1 MAGIPTFDARA
12 PRSAPLQ
19 VSNDTGA
26 VDAWG
31 ALAKASGQISAR
43 IGQMADRAAIR
54 EGRDAGAAAALQVT
68 MPGVDFAF
76 DGKSAATSVAG
87 KSAPNASALK
97 SYLMT
102 KHGVS
107 DFRAAAILGH
117 LQQESGLRASGA
129 VGDNG
134 TAFGL
139 AQWRNERFEAL
150 KTFASSQGKD
160 WQNEELQLDFIMHEL
175 GTTEARAGS
184 AFNAATNLEEATAAF
199 MSFER
204 PAGWTVDNPR
214 GGHAW
219 NQRLANAQAIMGDAA
234 HGTPP
239 VAADPTQGNVQV
251 LLTGT
256 LGAVPQTRPGT
267 LYGEAYN
274 AAADG
279 IYLNRV
285 DTSMRLQMDA
295 LAIQHENDPAALDQA
310 LLALR
315 QGYVDE
321 QPPEI
326 AARLDQSFQTTRL
339 GLQRQAVA
347 RFNRN
352 LEEQSLAAFEENVNA
367 RITGALRIAA
377 KGGYDGTA
385 DAALAFEL
393 EGIGAQIDGSSLS
406 PLQKSRMKQAAAQDL
421 WSARIMGSFEDLPD
435 ETARAA
441 FAQQLETDWQNGE
454 GLGARLDQKSF
465 DAVRNQMARRLQA
478 DEAAAAKRA
487 AALDKSIDAQLSYLK
502 KGWPVPAEMRES
514 LRQEVAATGD
524 AALAAN
530 LDFLDGLAGWQQ
542 AHVAAPPAVLDAQIA
557 ALRGRIAREGITPA
571 ADTTLDVMESLRK
584 EMDIGLKTDPL
595 GWASRAGVAAI
606 EPLDFS
612 DGAKLS
618 ASLSAR
624 TADATAVGRHYGVAP
639 KFFTPTERDGLK
651 KMLAS
656 TPLALPSIAS
666 ALSAGLGS
674 DTPRAL
680 AEVSEDA
687 PVLAHVA
694 GLVHATGD
702 QRVAVEI
709 GEALE
714 LRRQPGY
721 KSALP
726 SPAKLS
732 SATVRA
738 VDGALALLPATGA
751 RVMETA
757 ATLLEGRAFARGIG
771 LDDFDTDGSPAR
783 TAYLEA
789 VDQVLG
795 ARTIGGVK
803 HGGLTDVNGFT
814 TIAPPDMPADE
825 LQDVLDGLTADDL
838 AAQPP
843 IFAQNGIPVTPR
855 QIRNGRLVM
864 TTPGRY
870 RVALGD
876 VEAGDPRY
884 VASTDGGYFELDI
897 GALRRTVRV
906 RDEAQG
912 QIVVTP

>member
-1 MAGIPTFDARA
+1 MAGIPTFDAKA
-12 PRSAPLQ
+12 PRTAPLQ
-19 VSNDTGA
+19 VSNETGA
-26 VDAWG
+26 ADAWG

-43 IGQMADRAAIR
+43 IGQMADRAAMR
-54 EGRDAGAAAALQVT
+54 EGREAGAAAALRVT
-68 MPGVDFAF
+68 MPSVDFAF
-76 DGKSAATSVAG
+76 DGRSPATSVAG
-87 KSAPNASALK
+87 KVAANAGAMK

-102 KHGVS
+102 KHGMN

-139 AQWRNERFEAL
+139 AQWRKERFEAL
-150 KTFASSQGKD
+150 KSFAKSQGKD
-160 WQNEELQLDFIMHEL
+160 WQNEELQLDFIMHEMA
-175 GTTEARAGS
+175 TTEAKAGA
-184 AFNAATNLEEATAAF
+184 AFNAAGNLEEAVAAF
-199 MSFER
+199 MGFER
-204 PAGWTVDNPR
+204 PAGWTPGNPR

-219 NQRLANAQAIMGDAA
+219 NQRLANAQALMGN
-234 HGTPP
+234 
-239 VAADPTQGNVQV
+239 ADPTSLPAPSQQGGVQV
-251 LLTGT
+251 SLTGAV
-256 LGAVPQTRPGT
+256 GAVPQTRPGT

-274 AAADG
+274 AAADAV
-279 IYLNRV
+279 YVNRA
-285 DTSMRLQMDA
+285 DTAMRMQMDA
-295 LAIQHENDPAALDQA
+295 LAIQYPYNPEALDDA
-310 LLALR
+310 LEALR
-315 QGYVDE
+315 VGYLNG
-321 QPPEI
+321 QPPEV
-326 AARLDQSFQTTRL
+326 AARLDQSFQTTRFA
-339 GLQRQAVA
+339 LQRQTATQ
-347 RFNRN
+347 RQRY
-352 LEEQSLAAFEENVNA
+352 LEEQTLASFEENINA

-385 DAALAFEL
+385 DAALTFEL
-393 EGIGAQIDGSSLS
+393 EGISAQIDASTLS
-406 PLQKSRMKQAAAQDL
+406 PLQKSRMKQSAAQDL
-421 WSARIMGSFEDLPD
+421 WSARIMGGFEDLPD
-435 ETARAA
+435 EAARAA

-487 AALDKSIDAQLSYLK
+487 AALDKSIDGQLSYLK
-502 KGWPVPAEMRES
+502 KGFAVPTEMRES

-524 AALAAN
+524 PALAAN

-542 AHVAAPPAVLDAQIA
+542 AHVAAAPAVLDAQIA
-557 ALRGRIAREGITPA
+557 ALRERIARDGITPA

-595 GWASRAGVAAI
+595 GWASRAGVAQIA
-606 EPLDFS
+606 PLDFS

-624 TADATAVGRHYGVAP
+624 TADAVAVGRHYGVEP
-639 KFFTPTERDGLK
+639 KFFTPAERDGLK
-651 KMLAS
+651 KMLAA

-726 SPAKLS
+726 SPAQMS
-732 SATVRA
+732 SATVEA
-738 VDGALALLPATGA
+738 VDGALALLPQTGA

-757 ATLLEGRAFARGIG
+757 ATLLEARSFARGIT
-771 LDDFDTDGSPAR
+771 LDDFGTAGSPSR
-783 TAYLEA
+783 TAYMEA

-803 HGGLTDVNGFT
+803 YGGLTEVNGFT
-814 TIAPPDMPADE
+814 TIAPPDLPADE
-825 LQDVLDGLTADDL
+825 LQDLLDGLTADDL

-843 IFAQNGIPVTPR
+843 IFAPNGIPVTPR

-864 TTPGRY
+864 TSPGRY

-876 VEAGDPRY
+876 VAAGDPRY
-884 VASTDGGYFELDI
+884 VASPEGGYFELDI
-897 GALRRTVRV
+897 GALRRRAVRRNDAFAPV
-906 RDEAQG
+906 A
-912 QIVVTP
+912 TP